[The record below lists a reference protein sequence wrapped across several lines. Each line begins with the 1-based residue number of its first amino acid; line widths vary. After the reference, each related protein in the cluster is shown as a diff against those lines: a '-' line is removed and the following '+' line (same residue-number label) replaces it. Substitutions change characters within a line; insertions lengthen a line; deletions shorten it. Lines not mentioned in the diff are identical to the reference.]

1 MRVERRNRLAQPI
14 TRPPERASMPEAAP
28 TQLTVLSIAPKTRG
42 RGGVP
47 LSESLR
53 SSVHSLSANIMRTLL
68 TMLGIIIGVGAV
80 IALLAIGNGVVAT
93 ARDKLERNGT
103 NLVTIQGANQRSA
116 GVATGTL
123 SNTLTLEDADALAQP
138 GVIPDAEAISPEVGR
153 GGRVNVGTINTF
165 GETLGVW
172 PSYQDVHGYSPV
184 EGNFISDQDVT
195 SKSRVVAL
203 GANIATALFPGTDP
217 IGKNVRLNNNSFQVI
232 GVMEVKGGNGFG
244 SRDNQVYVPITTVLT
259 VLTGGRQQSVGAG
272 HNIDTISVKANS
284 PETVD
289 KAINEINDA
298 LSGLH
303 RTKTGAPDWQVTN
316 QADQIQAAEDTQKT
330 YQIFLLVIASIS
342 LLVGGIGIMNIMLV
356 SVTERTREIGIR
368 KAIGA
373 KGKDIL
379 TQFVTEAVLIS
390 LLGALTGV
398 VFGLVAAVIVG
409 KTWQRTIVSPQSVVV
424 AVAFACATGLFFG
437 VYPARRASRL
447 KPIDALRYE

>member
-1 MRVERRNRLAQPI
+1 MAQTI
-14 TRPPERASMPEAAP
+14 VASPEGAAVP
-28 TQLTVLSIAPKTRG
+28 VAPVADPAGQLTVLVAPPRTRG

-53 SSVHSLSANIMRTLL
+53 TSIYSLSANIMRTAL

-93 ARDKLERNGT
+93 ARERLERNGT
-103 NLVTIQGANQRSA
+103 NLITVKGANQVSA
-116 GVATGTL
+116 GVATGSTQ
-123 SNTLTLEDADALAQP
+123 NTLTLEDAEALAVP
-138 GVIPDAEAISPEVGR
+138 GALPDAAAISPEQGR
-153 GGRVNVGTINTF
+153 GGRMNVGTLNTF
-165 GETLGVW
+165 GEILGVW
-172 PSYQDVHGYSPV
+172 PSYQDVHGYNTV
-184 EGNFISDQDVT
+184 EGNFVSDQDVT
-195 SKSRVVAL
+195 SGSTVVDL
-203 GANIATALFPGTDP
+203 GANIANSLFPGVDP
-217 IGKNVRLNNNSFQVI
+217 LGKTVRLNGTAFTVI

-259 VLTGGRQQSVGAG
+259 RLTGNRQQSTGAG
-272 HNIDTISVKANS
+272 HNIETLSIKAAS

-289 KAINEINDA
+289 KAISEVND
-298 LSGLH
+298 GLAARH

-316 QADQIQAAEDTQKT
+316 QADQIQAAEETQKT
-330 YQIFLLVIASIS
+330 YQVFLLVIASIS

-373 KGKDIL
+373 REKDIL
-379 TQFVTEAVLIS
+379 TQFITEAVMIS

-398 VFGLVAAVIVG
+398 ALGLLAAFLVG
-409 KTWQRTIVSPQSVVV
+409 RFYQQTIVSVESIFI

-447 KPIDALRYE
+447 KSIDALRYE